1 MLQVNPGLAA
11 KATPGNDAPLP
22 AAQPE
27 SVLAMGRADG
37 DRDTKDAKGAKG
49 KTQASRDG
57 ATDSAVPGDAFGAL
71 LVLQA
76 DAAQDA
82 APVQATGT
90 DTPQDAQAATPT
102 LTTTTTSTP
111 TPTDTAQADP
121 AQSAVPAAEQWL
133 ASMLGQREV
142 TLQAR
147 DSGADASNVAQGV
160 LKAAQAAAS
169 ALPQWRSGLP
179 AMPVQPTSAQALP
192 LATLPKDVHSTPETA
207 PGKPDITLDDTLRSQ
222 LDKLASQAGEPAG
235 ATPAVSATAAPAQP
249 SAAPTSMPV
258 PERQLSLQAPAERWG
273 EQMLDAL
280 RDNVELQLKQ
290 NQQSASIRLDPAEL
304 GRLDIHLSQEAG
316 RLTVQIHAAQSDVA
330 RMIQQGAER
339 LRQDIAGNG
348 LQVVDVQ
355 VSDGRTAQ
363 QGSQQQA
370 QQGRPAPWLEETQVR
385 AASGEQGTS
394 EDAERRPRDVL
405 VTV

>member
-11 KATPGNDAPLP
+11 KATPGNDTPLP
-22 AAQPE
+22 AAQPG
-27 SVLAMGRADG
+27 SVPAMGRADG
-37 DRDTKDAKGAKG
+37 DRDAKDAKGAKD
-49 KTQASRDG
+49 KVQASRDG
-57 ATDSAVPGDAFGAL
+57 ATDATVPGDVFGAQL
-71 LVLQA
+71 ALQA
-76 DAAQDA
+76 DVAQDA
-82 APVQATGT
+82 AQTQATGT
-90 DTPQDAQAATPT
+90 DTPQDAQAA
-102 LTTTTTSTP
+102 TP

-147 DSGADASNVAQGV
+147 DSGADASGVAQGV

-179 AMPVQPTSAQALP
+179 AVQAMPVQPAGGQALP
-192 LATLPKDVHSTPETA
+192 LAALPKEAHATPDAA
-207 PGKPDITLDDTLRSQ
+207 PGKTDSTLDDTLRSQ
-222 LDKLASQAGEPAG
+222 LDRLASQVGEPAG
-235 ATPAVSATAAPAQP
+235 ASPAASAPAAPAQP
-249 SAAPTSMPV
+249 STAPASMPV

-316 RLTVQIHAAQSDVA
+316 RLTVQIHAQQSDVA

-385 AASGEQGTS
+385 AANGEQGTPG
-394 EDAERRPRDVL
+394 DAERRPRDVL

>member
-1 MLQVNPGLAA
+1 MLQVNPGLAT
-11 KATPGNDAPLP
+11 KATPNNDSPLP
-22 AAQPE
+22 AAQPD
-27 SVLAMGRADG
+27 SVPAMGRAD
-37 DRDTKDAKGAKG
+37 DSRDVQDAKGTKG
-49 KTQASRDG
+49 KAQASRDG
-57 ATDSAVPGDAFGAL
+57 DSDSAVAGDAFGAQL
-71 LVLQA
+71 ALQA

-82 APVQATGT
+82 APLQATGS

-102 LTTTTTSTP
+102 P
-111 TPTDTAQADP
+111 ADAAQADP
-121 AQSAVPAAEQWL
+121 VQSAVPAAEQWL

-147 DSGADASNVAQGV
+147 DSGTDASGVAQGV

-169 ALPQWRSGLP
+169 AMPQWRSGLP
-179 AMPVQPTSAQALP
+179 STPAQPTGAQALP
-192 LATLPKDVHSTPETA
+192 LAAIPKDAHVAPDAASSKTDTA
-207 PGKPDITLDDTLRSQ
+207 LDDSLRSQ

-235 ATPAVSATAAPAQP
+235 GLPTAAPVQP
-249 SAAPTSMPV
+249 STAPASAPI

-370 QQGRPAPWLEETQVR
+370 QQGRPAPWLEETAVR

-394 EDAERRPRDVL
+394 EEAERRPRDVL